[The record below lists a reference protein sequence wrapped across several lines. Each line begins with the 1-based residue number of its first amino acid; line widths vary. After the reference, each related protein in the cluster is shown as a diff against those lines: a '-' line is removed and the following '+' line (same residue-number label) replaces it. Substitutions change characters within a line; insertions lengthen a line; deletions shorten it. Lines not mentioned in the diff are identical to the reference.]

1 MSRLDP
7 QVQFQLASNPVDTL
21 VAPFKTLH
29 VAQTQEAQAE
39 APVALLVGQA
49 HQPVGH
55 NSIFRDDLR
64 FQTLLGIHRFQ
75 VPVTRCG

>member
-1 MSRLDP
+1 MGAARL
-7 QVQFQLASNPVDTL
+7 QFQLAINPVGAL

-29 VAQTQEAQAE
+29 VAQIQEAQAE
-39 APVALLVGQA
+39 APVSLLVGQA
-49 HQPVGH
+49 YQPVGH
-55 NSIFRDDLR
+55 DSIFRDDLR